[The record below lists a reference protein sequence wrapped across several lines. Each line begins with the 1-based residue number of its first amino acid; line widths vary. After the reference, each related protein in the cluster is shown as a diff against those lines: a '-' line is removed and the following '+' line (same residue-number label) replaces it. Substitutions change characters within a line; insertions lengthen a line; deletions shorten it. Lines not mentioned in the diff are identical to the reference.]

1 MTPSTTLSI
10 CFNKKNSKLILQMIL
25 QIDFSQMDTETQE
38 KFLAD
43 LFEKAL
49 QKNLQAYWITTT
61 ETKNVSFKCSL
72 SFNLSQLKNH

>member
-1 MTPSTTLSI
+1 MTPSTTLNI
-10 CFNKKNSKLILQMIL
+10 CFNKKNSKLIL

-61 ETKNVSFKCSL
+61 ETKKLTREEFS
-72 SFNLSQLKNH
+72 NLLKENND

>member
-1 MTPSTTLSI
+1 MTPSTTLNI
-10 CFNKKNSKLILQMIL
+10 CFNKKNSKLIL

-43 LFEKAL
+43 LFKKAL

-61 ETKNVSFKCSL
+61 ETKNELTREEFS
-72 SFNLSQLKNH
+72 NLLKENND

>member
-1 MTPSTTLSI
+1 MTPSTTLNI
-10 CFNKKNSKLILQMIL
+10 CFNKKNSKLIL

-38 KFLAD
+38 KFLAG

-61 ETKNVSFKCSL
+61 ETKNELTREEFS
-72 SFNLSQLKNH
+72 NLLKENND

>member
-1 MTPSTTLSI
+1 MTPSTTLNI
-10 CFNKKNSKLILQMIL
+10 CFNKKNSKLILQ
-25 QIDFSQMDTETQE
+25 IDFSQMDTEAQE

-61 ETKNVSFKCSL
+61 ETKNESTREEFS
-72 SFNLSQLKNH
+72 NLLKENND

>member
-1 MTPSTTLSI
+1 MTPSTTLNI
-10 CFNKKNSKLILQMIL
+10 CFNKKNSKLIL

-43 LFEKAL
+43 LFEKV

-61 ETKNVSFKCSL
+61 ETKNELTREEFS
-72 SFNLSQLKNH
+72 NLLKENND